1 MSYEELNTK
10 ILELVG
16 GKENIKSVAH
26 CMTRLRFNLNDRQ
39 IAKTDAIKDIDGVV
53 DVVSNEVAYQII
65 IGTHVTEVYNE
76 LMEMIGDNR
85 NVPHNPA
92 RPKMIKGFAQS
103 ILAAI
108 SETMTSILEVLMAAG
123 IIAGFMAILSLTGVV
138 SAESPTYMIFDTLR
152 GSVFH
157 FLPVLIAASAAKR
170 AQINP
175 YLAIVL
181 AVTLLSTNIDG
192 AENLAIFGYNLPAI
206 GYANTFI
213 PIMLGVWFLGLVIKY
228 LGKIIPKSLQYFLVP
243 ALSLVITLP
252 VILIVFGP
260 IGTWIG
266 DGLNAFFHLLMNT
279 IGNWSVVALYAA
291 AQPFLIVLGAAN
303 FVYPVVLNFLAQL
316 GYDPI
321 FSVASTISDI
331 AVCGAML
338 GYFIRA
344 AKGSKEKQTFGTVGF
359 SALMGVTEPA
369 VFGVFMK
376 YRRPF
381 LAVVIGGGI
390 GGAIAG
396 LAGVKT
402 MGMVWGLTSLP
413 TYLAGG
419 THNFVWM
426 MISVIIAFGVSVAV
440 AYGIG
445 IPQEAQLDEKNPVN
459 NEDKIITDEPIKQL
473 SISRVAQ
480 GTVIPLHEV
489 KDQAFASGAL
499 GKGIG
504 IMPTEEKV
512 DVFSPVEGTITVL
525 FPTKHA
531 YGIKSND
538 GMEVLIHIGIDTVNL
553 EGKYFESAVAQGDK
567 VKKGQLL
574 GSFEAEKIK
583 EAGFDPTVVVVVTN
597 SHDYLDVIPASKASQ
612 LEDGALLNIIM

>member
-1 MSYEELNTK
+1 MKYQTLNTQ
-10 ILELVG
+10 ILELLG
-16 GKENIKSVAH
+16 GEGNIKSVAH
-26 CMTRLRFNLNDRQ
+26 CMTRLRFNLNDRNK
-39 IAKTDAIKDIDGVV
+39 AKTEEIKNIDGVV
-53 DVVSNEVAYQII
+53 DVVSNDVAYQII

-76 LMEMIGDNR
+76 LMEMIGDNKE
-85 NVPHNPA
+85 A
-92 RPKMIKGFAQS
+92 RDEPKKPKSIREFIQS

-123 IIAGFMAILSLTGVV
+123 IIAGIMAILSLTGIV
-138 SAESPTYMIFDTLR
+138 SADSPTYMIFDTLR
-152 GSVFH
+152 GAVFH

-170 AQINP
+170 SKINP

-181 AVTLLSTNIDG
+181 AVTLLSANIDG
-192 AENLAIFGYNLPAI
+192 AENLAIFGYNLPTI

-228 LGKIIPKSLQYFLVP
+228 LEKFIPKSLQYFLVP

-252 VILIVFGP
+252 VVLIVFGP

-266 DGLNAFFHLLMNT
+266 DGLNAFFNLLMNT

-291 AQPFLIVLGAAN
+291 AQPFLVVLGAAN

-331 AVCGAML
+331 AVCGAMI
-338 GYFIRA
+338 GYFLRA

-381 LAVVIGGGI
+381 LAVILGGGI
-390 GGAIAG
+390 GGTIAG

-419 THNFVWM
+419 TGNFVWM
-426 MISVIIAFGVSVAV
+426 MIGVVVSFVVSTVV

-445 IPQEAQLDEKNPVN
+445 IPKESELTEQESFNTESAEALKNA
-459 NEDKIITDEPIKQL
+459 
-473 SISRVAQ
+473 SIDYVVE
-480 GTVIPLHEV
+480 GTIIPLNEV

-504 IMPTEEKV
+504 IEPKAGKV
-512 DVFSPVEGTITVL
+512 EVFSPVAGEVTVV
-525 FPTKHA
+525 FPTNHA
-531 YGIKSND
+531 YGIKGDD
-538 GMEVLIHIGIDTVNL
+538 GIEVLIHIGIDTVNL
-553 EGKYFESAVAQGDK
+553 DGKYFESQISQGEK

-574 GSFEAEKIK
+574 GSFDVDKIK
-583 EAGFDPTVVVVVTN
+583 EAGFDPTVIVVVTN
-597 SHDYLDVIPASKASQ
+597 SSDYLDIIPVAQKN
-612 LEDGALLNIIM
+612 EIKEGPLLNIIM

>member
-1 MSYEELNTK
+1 MKYQALNK
-10 ILELVG
+10 QILELIG

-26 CMTRLRFNLNDRQ
+26 CMTRLRFNLVNREK
-39 IAKTDAIKDIDGVV
+39 AKTEEIKNLDGVV
-53 DVVSNEVAYQII
+53 DVVSNDVAYQII

-76 LMEMIGDNR
+76 LMEMIGDKKITNDE
-85 NVPHNPA
+85 PA
-92 RPKMIKGFAQS
+92 KPKSIKGFAQS

-123 IIAGFMAILSLTGVV
+123 IIAGIMAILSLTGIV
-138 SAESPTYMIFDTLR
+138 SPESPTYMIFDTLR
-152 GSVFH
+152 GAVFH

-170 AQINP
+170 SKINP

-181 AVTLLSTNIDG
+181 AVTLLSANIDG

-228 LGKIIPKSLQYFLVP
+228 LSKIIPKSLQYFLVP

-252 VILIVFGP
+252 VVLIVFGP

-266 DGLNAFFHLLMNT
+266 DGLNAFFNLLMNT

-331 AVCGAML
+331 AVCGAMV
-338 GYFIRA
+338 GYFLRA

-381 LAVVIGGGI
+381 LAVVIGGGV
-390 GGAIAG
+390 GGTIAG

-419 THNFVWM
+419 TGNFIWM
-426 MISVIIAFGVSVAV
+426 MIGVVASFVISTAV

-445 IPQEAQLDEKNPVN
+445 IPKESDLT
-459 NEDKIITDEPIKQL
+459 DKVEQDLETDAEVSIKKV
-473 SISRVAQ
+473 SVDHVAE
-480 GTVIPLHEV
+480 GTIIPLSEV
-489 KDQAFASGAL
+489 NDRAFASGAL
-499 GKGIG
+499 GKGLG
-504 IMPTEEKV
+504 IEPRDGKV
-512 DVFSPVEGTITVL
+512 DVFSPVDGEVTVV
-525 FPTKHA
+525 FPTQHA
-531 YGIKSND
+531 YGIKGDD
-538 GMEVLIHIGIDTVNL
+538 GIEVLIHIGIDTVNL
-553 EGKYFESAVAQGDK
+553 EGKYFESRVSQGEK
-567 VKKGQLL
+567 VKRGQVL
-574 GSFEAEKIK
+574 GSFDADEIRK
-583 EAGFDPTVVVVVTN
+583 AGFDSTVIVVVTN
-597 SHDYLDVIPASKASQ
+597 SNDYLDVIPASETSQ
-612 LEDGALLNIIM
+612 LEEGTLLNIIM

>member
-1 MSYEELNTK
+1 MKYQTLNTQ
-10 ILELVG
+10 ILELLG
-16 GKENIKSVAH
+16 GEGNIKSVAH
-26 CMTRLRFNLNDRQ
+26 CMTRLRFNLNDRNK
-39 IAKTDAIKDIDGVV
+39 AKTEEIKNIDGVV
-53 DVVSNEVAYQII
+53 DVVSNDVAYQII

-76 LMEMIGDNR
+76 LMEMIGDNKE
-85 NVPHNPA
+85 A
-92 RPKMIKGFAQS
+92 RDEPKKPKSIREFIQS

-123 IIAGFMAILSLTGVV
+123 IIAGIMAILSLTGIV
-138 SAESPTYMIFDTLR
+138 SADSPTYMIFDTLR
-152 GSVFH
+152 GAVFH

-170 AQINP
+170 SKINP

-181 AVTLLSTNIDG
+181 AVTLLSANIDG
-192 AENLAIFGYNLPAI
+192 AENLAIFGYNLPTI

-228 LGKIIPKSLQYFLVP
+228 LEKFIPKSLQYFLVP

-252 VILIVFGP
+252 VVLIVFGP

-266 DGLNAFFHLLMNT
+266 DGLNAFFNLLMNT

-291 AQPFLIVLGAAN
+291 AQPFLVVLGAAN

-321 FSVASTISDI
+321 FSVASTISEI
-331 AVCGAML
+331 AVCGAMI
-338 GYFIRA
+338 GYFLRA

-381 LAVVIGGGI
+381 LAVILGGGI
-390 GGAIAG
+390 GGTIAG

-419 THNFVWM
+419 TGNFVWM
-426 MISVIIAFGVSVAV
+426 MIGVVVSFVVSTVV

-445 IPQEAQLDEKNPVN
+445 IPKESELTEQESFNTESAEALKNA
-459 NEDKIITDEPIKQL
+459 
-473 SISRVAQ
+473 SIDYVVE
-480 GTVIPLHEV
+480 GTIIPLNEV

-504 IMPTEEKV
+504 IEPKAGKV
-512 DVFSPVEGTITVL
+512 EVFSPVAGEVTVV
-525 FPTKHA
+525 FPTNHA
-531 YGIKSND
+531 YGIKGDD
-538 GMEVLIHIGIDTVNL
+538 GIEVLIHIGIDTVNL
-553 EGKYFESAVAQGDK
+553 DGKYFESQISQGEK

-574 GSFEAEKIK
+574 GSFDVDKIK
-583 EAGFDPTVVVVVTN
+583 EAGFDPTVIVVVTN
-597 SHDYLDVIPASKASQ
+597 SSDYLDIIPVAQKN
-612 LEDGALLNIIM
+612 EIKEGPLLNIIM

>member
-1 MSYEELNTK
+1 MKYQTLNTQ
-10 ILELVG
+10 ILELIG

-26 CMTRLRFNLNDRQ
+26 CMTRLRFNLNNRDK
-39 IAKTDAIKDIDGVV
+39 AKTEEIKNIDGVV
-53 DVVSNEVAYQII
+53 DVVSNDVAYQII

-76 LMEMIGDNR
+76 LLEMIGDNKE
-85 NVPHNPA
+85 A
-92 RPKMIKGFAQS
+92 KDEPKKPKSIRGFVQS

-123 IIAGFMAILSLTGVV
+123 IIAGIMAILSLTGIV
-138 SAESPTYMIFDTLR
+138 SADSPTYMIFDTLR
-152 GSVFH
+152 GAVFH

-170 AQINP
+170 SKINP

-181 AVTLLSTNIDG
+181 AVTLLSANIDG
-192 AENLAIFGYNLPAI
+192 AENLAIFGYNLPTI

-228 LGKIIPKSLQYFLVP
+228 LEKFIPKSLQYFLVP

-252 VILIVFGP
+252 VVLIVFGP

-266 DGLNAFFHLLMNT
+266 DGLNAFFNLLMNT

-331 AVCGAML
+331 AVCGAMI
-338 GYFIRA
+338 GYFLRA

-381 LAVVIGGGI
+381 LAVIIGGGI
-390 GGAIAG
+390 GGTIAG

-419 THNFVWM
+419 TGNFVWM
-426 MISVIIAFGVSVAV
+426 MIGVVVSFVVSTAV
-440 AYGIG
+440 AYGVG
-445 IPQEAQLDEKNPVN
+445 IPKESEITETLEESSAADSVEA
-459 NEDKIITDEPIKQL
+459 IKKT
-473 SISRVAQ
+473 SIDCVVE
-480 GTVIPLHEV
+480 GTIIPLDEV

-504 IMPTEEKV
+504 IEPKAGKV
-512 DVFSPVEGTITVL
+512 EVFSPIDGEVTVV
-525 FPTKHA
+525 FPTNHA
-531 YGIKSND
+531 YGIKSKN
-538 GMEVLIHIGIDTVNL
+538 GMEVLVHIGIDTVNL
-553 EGKYFESAVAQGDK
+553 NGKYFESKISQGEK
-567 VKKGQLL
+567 VEKGQVL
-574 GSFEAEKIK
+574 GSFVTDKIK
-583 EAGFDPTVVVVVTN
+583 EAGFDPTVIVVVTN
-597 SHDYLDVIPASKASQ
+597 SNDYLDVIPVAQTSQ
-612 LEDGALLNIIM
+612 IKEGPLLNIIM

>member
-1 MSYEELNTK
+1 VKYQGLNK
-10 ILELVG
+10 QILELVG

-26 CMTRLRFNLNDRQ
+26 CMTRLRFNLNDRDL
-39 IAKTDAIKDIDGVV
+39 AKTDEIKNIDGVV
-53 DVVSNEVAYQII
+53 DVVSNDVAYQII

-76 LMEMIGDNR
+76 LMEMIGDN
-85 NVPHNPA
+85 NLA
-92 RPKMIKGFAQS
+92 KEESKKPKSIRGFFQS

-123 IIAGFMAILSLTGVV
+123 IIAGFMAILTLTGIV
-138 SAESPTYMIFDTLR
+138 SADSPTYMIFDTLR
-152 GSVFH
+152 EAVFH

-170 AQINP
+170 TKINP

-181 AVTLLSTNIDG
+181 AVTLLSANIDG
-192 AENLAIFGYNLPAI
+192 AENLAIFGYNLPTI

-228 LGKIIPKSLQYFLVP
+228 LEKFIPKSLQYFLVP
-243 ALSLVITLP
+243 ALSLVLTLP
-252 VILIVFGP
+252 VVLIVFGP

-266 DGLNAFFHLLMNT
+266 DGLNAFFTLLMNT

-291 AQPFLIVLGAAN
+291 AQPFLVVLGAAN

-331 AVCGAML
+331 AVCGAMI
-338 GYFIRA
+338 GYFLRA

-381 LAVVIGGGI
+381 IAVILGGGI
-390 GGAIAG
+390 GGTIAG

-419 THNFVWM
+419 TGNFVWM
-426 MISVIIAFGVSVAV
+426 MVGVIVSFAVSTAV

-445 IPQEAQLDEKNPVN
+445 IPKESELTEPVEESSNTESAEALK
-459 NEDKIITDEPIKQL
+459 KS
-473 SISRVAQ
+473 SIDYVVE
-480 GTVIPLHEV
+480 GTIIPLNEV

-504 IMPTEEKV
+504 IEPKAGKV
-512 DVFSPVEGTITVL
+512 EVLSPVAGEVTVV
-525 FPTKHA
+525 FPTNHA
-531 YGIKSND
+531 YGIKGED

-553 EGKYFESAVAQGDK
+553 DGKYFESQVSQGEK

-574 GSFEAEKIK
+574 GSFDADKIK
-583 EAGFDPTVVVVVTN
+583 EAGFDPTVIVVVTN
-597 SHDYLDVIPASKASQ
+597 SNDYLDVIPVAQTNEIK
-612 LEDGALLNIIM
+612 EGPLLNIIM